1 MKKILFS
8 LMILAIYASANTC
21 TKAVFK
27 LSAFDFIVN
36 KNEPHLDSS
45 YFKEYDNEWTHK
57 YFYKN
62 GQIDSL
68 AVDFREEGEEIKG
81 FKFYR
86 NVSPND
92 IRKTD
97 REYIIKDSTFGDT
110 IYYTQDF
117 YMNGV
122 NQQRVYLKRN
132 ANYISSLEYNV
143 EDNKYSYLNEMFF
156 SHDTLIDK
164 TSDYYNKDS
173 EIFDDIYYIEDTQND
188 FKCYEYEGNEL
199 NYTYTYQ
206 PNESGYSLKVVS
218 DTYFREFFFVNPDGT
233 TAIHKR
239 RVPVK
244 ISPKARYFDLLGR
257 YKFTK

>member
-1 MKKILFS
+1 MKIFLFN
-8 LMILAIYASANTC
+8 LIFLAIYASANTC

-27 LSAFDFIVN
+27 LNAFDFIVN

-57 YFYKN
+57 YFYRN

-122 NQQRVYLKRN
+122 NQQRVYFKKKR
-132 ANYISSLEYNV
+132 
-143 EDNKYSYLNEMFF
+143 
-156 SHDTLIDK
+156 
-164 TSDYYNKDS
+164 
-173 EIFDDIYYIEDTQND
+173 
-188 FKCYEYEGNEL
+188 
-199 NYTYTYQ
+199 
-206 PNESGYSLKVVS
+206 
-218 DTYFREFFFVNPDGT
+218 
-233 TAIHKR
+233 
-239 RVPVK
+239 
-244 ISPKARYFDLLGR
+244 
-257 YKFTK
+257 